1 MESREDHS
9 IFETIEDGRDP
20 RMLLTIVQTMEG
32 FAKFQVTNGIEG
44 RISIPLRYVGRCGL
58 AILAFLHLL
67 M

>member
-9 IFETIEDGRDP
+9 IFETAEDERYP
-20 RMLLTIVQTMEG
+20 RMLLAIVKTMEG
-32 FAKFQVTNGIEG
+32 FTKLQVTNGIEG
-44 RISIPLRYVGRCGL
+44 RISIPPRYIGHCGL